1 MTVGSLLPMISQEK
15 QRALFNM
22 NSIGVGNQ
30 VDKKKALQK
39 AIDAAGGKR
48 ALADSI
54 GCSVR
59 NINLMLSGDGA
70 TSKLALKISMASG
83 IHVCE
88 LCPEFYP
95 PEIFSEMPIPERN
108 SEHANN

>member
-1 MTVGSLLPMISQEK
+1 M
-15 QRALFNM
+15 
-22 NSIGVGNQ
+22 GNK
-30 VDKKKALQK
+30 VDKKNALLN
-39 AIDAAGGKR
+39 AIDAVGGKK
-48 ALADSI
+48 ALAESI

-83 IHVCE
+83 VHVCE

-95 PEIFSEMPIPERN
+95 PEIFSEMSIPGRN